1 MKPRRNWYVLLFG
14 FVLLLTLS
22 LSARAQF
29 DAPQALTISPSG
41 NDVILR
47 WQPVPG
53 AGSYYIYKDVVPD
66 VDQSF
71 PWAIVGTTTYTDVG
85 GGATEKFFYVVTAIA
100 EAGSL
105 SGSVLDTS
113 GVGLEGVL
121 VYGTRQDD
129 PSIVAYGYTL
139 ANGTYSISDVLVGT
153 YDVFI
158 YKVRYPVQNYTAVI
172 TNGNITTLD
181 AQFNNF
187 AWTPVAGHLTSN
199 TTWTNDNVYQL
210 DGYVFVDS
218 LYTLTIEEGTTIVGD
233 YPDIALLVVTSGAD
247 IQAVGSKLKPIVFTS
262 NRPAGQRVPGDWG
275 GIVINGRA
283 HNNRGAIANGEG
295 NSGPYGR
302 PDRLYDDESSGTLS
316 YIRLE
321 FPGYDFTPLN
331 QLNGL
336 CLQAV
341 GGGTQIDHI
350 NVVDFK
356 DDAIEFFGGSV
367 SASYL
372 VLTDGE
378 DDAFDWTEGWD
389 GTAHHVVIRQTRE
402 LSDRGLECD
411 NQSTDGGGNHDAQPR
426 SHPYLSNFTLI
437 GKKGVT
443 GTDGDNLIT
452 TRAGTEFYFRN
463 FIVTKGRRDGFDLDD
478 TATSLNG
485 ASSPGVPNHDSVSF
499 DYSIFWDNGN
509 AATEVIDAS
518 TDAGVGDG
526 HFEVPSSE
534 YDSTNCQPSAA
545 FPINTIH
552 IAAPTGWTQNIARF
566 NGCGYTGVNATTL
579 AANPMLTTVTVA
591 PNPFD
596 ARPQAGSPALNPSN
610 AAPTLL
616 SGLPVVPYVGAFSG
630 PTDDWHIG
638 WTTVAT
644 NN

>member
-1 MKPRRNWYVLLFG
+1 MTPRRPFVILFALFALTM
-14 FVLLLTLS
+14 FVQRS
-22 LSARAQF
+22 FGQIG
-29 DAPQALTISPSG
+29 APQELTIYPSG
-41 NDVILR
+41 SDVILR

-53 AGSYYIYKDVVPD
+53 ATSYYIYKDTNPNVDLGFPFD
-66 VDQSF
+66 VT
-71 PWAIVGTTTYTDVG
+71 ANTTYTDNT
-85 GGATEKFFYVVTAIA
+85 GAGLKFFYVVTAIVPV
-100 EAGSL
+100 GCL
-105 SGSVLDTS
+105 NGTVNDTS
-113 GVGLEGVL
+113 GTGLGGVL
-121 VYGTRQDD
+121 VYGTKQGD
-129 PSIVAYGYTL
+129 PSVVIYGYTL
-139 ANGTYSISDVLVGT
+139 NDGTYSICDAPEGT
-153 YDVFI
+153 YDLCI
-158 YKVRYPVQNYTAVI
+158 YKVRYPVQTYTASI
-172 TNGNITTLD
+172 TNGNTTTLNP
-181 AQFNNF
+181 QFINF

-199 TTWTNDNVYQL
+199 TAWTNDNVYQL
-210 DGYVFVDS
+210 DGYVWVDS
-218 LYTLTIEEGTTIVGD
+218 TYTLTIQEGTTILGD
-233 YPDIALLVVTSGAD
+233 YPDIALLVVSSGAD

-262 NRPAGQRVPGDWG
+262 NRPAGQRQPGDWG

-302 PDRLYDDESSGTLS
+302 LDRLYDDESSGRMS
-316 YIRLE
+316 YCRLE

-356 DDAIEFFGGSV
+356 DDAIEFFGGHV
-367 SASYL
+367 SLSYL

-426 SHPYLSNFTLI
+426 SHPYLSNFTVI

-452 TRAGTEFYFRN
+452 VRAGTEFYFRN
-463 FIVTKGRRDGFDLDD
+463 FIVTRGRRDGFDLDD

-485 ASSPGVPNHDSVSF
+485 ADGPADANHDSVSM

-509 AATEVIDAS
+509 AATEVIDPS
-518 TDAGVGDG
+518 TGAGIGDG
-526 HFEVPSSE
+526 HFEVADNE
-534 YDSTNCQPSAA
+534 YDTPNCQPTAA

-552 IAAPTGWTQNIARF
+552 IAAPTGWAQNISRF
-566 NGCGYTGVNATTL
+566 NGCGYAGINATNHV
-579 AANPMLTTVTVA
+579 ANPLLLNVTTW
-591 PNPFD
+591 PNVLD
-596 ARPQAGSPALNPSN
+596 ARPAAGSPALNPAN
-610 AAPTLL
+610 AAPSL
-616 SGLPVVPYVGAFSG
+616 SHGLPVVPYVGAFSG
-630 PTDDWHIG
+630 PTDNWHIG
-638 WTTVAT
+638 WTTSAT